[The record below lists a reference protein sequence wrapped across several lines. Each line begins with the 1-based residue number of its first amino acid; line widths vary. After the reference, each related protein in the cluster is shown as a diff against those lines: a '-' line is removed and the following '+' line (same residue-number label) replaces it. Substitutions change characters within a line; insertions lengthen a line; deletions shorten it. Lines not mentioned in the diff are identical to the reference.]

1 MKCVFVLSVIYFVSL
16 KTLTISFFFWGQ
28 KFHQNFVCLLISP
41 FNTVSLIM
49 FFPLR
54 TYSVS
59 GAPHWIFLIN
69 HLGLFT
75 LFSHISPFGLWALLW
90 QIFLTSPHS
99 SSAWALV
106 CFFFHLLPD
115 FLILSVICFISKN
128 CRSLPNCS
136 LFRMQPALTF
146 RMQYPLD
153 SLTILIRNL

>member
-49 FFPLR
+49 FLPLR

-106 CFFFHLLPD
+106 WFFFPSSPWLFNSVSYMFHFQELSLITQLLSLQDAACSD
-115 FLILSVICFISKN
+115 FQDAIS
-128 CRSLPNCS
+128 SWLPEDTN
-136 LFRMQPALTF
+136 
-146 RMQYPLD
+146 
-153 SLTILIRNL
+153 